1 VRNFTFNRRGAGI
14 VELFP
19 KAKVYRDRLGFKL
32 AGL

>member
-1 VRNFTFNRRGAGI
+1 VRKITFNHRGAGI

-19 KAKVYRDRLGFKL
+19 QAWVYRDRLGFNL

>member
-1 VRNFTFNRRGAGI
+1 VRNFTFNDPGKGI

-19 KAKVYRDRLGFKL
+19 EGQVYRDRLEFKL